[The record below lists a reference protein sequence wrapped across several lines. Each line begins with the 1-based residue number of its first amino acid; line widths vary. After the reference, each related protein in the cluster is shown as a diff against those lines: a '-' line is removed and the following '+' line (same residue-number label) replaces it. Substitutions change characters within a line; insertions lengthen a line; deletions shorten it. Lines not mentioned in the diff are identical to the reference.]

1 MRDTG
6 EAADLRLKPGSGLLG
21 AAKAAVAGLDP
32 VANGMLLAGFVLLAG
47 PLFWDW
53 SRGAFASGVQ
63 GHEPVIVAVSAWLI
77 FRKRQ
82 SLAMLPDHGRPLVG
96 GALFCFGL
104 LMYHVGRTYDL
115 RLALVALVVVAGA
128 LLIFFKGLAA
138 LRVVWF
144 ALFFLVFAAPLPLEL
159 VLSATGP
166 LKTAASAA
174 AVELLRATGYDVGRS
189 GVVITLGQYQLLV
202 TEACA
207 GLQTMFTLEAMG
219 LLYANLMNYQSAA
232 RNLLLAALAVP
243 IAFAANVLRVLILA
257 LVTYHLGDSAGQGF
271 LHGLAGLTLFG
282 VALAML
288 IGADWALGRLFPRG
302 RGHE

>member
-1 MRDTG
+1 
-6 EAADLRLKPGSGLLG
+6 
-21 AAKAAVAGLDP
+21 
-32 VANGMLLAGFVLLAG
+32 
-47 PLFWDW
+47 
-53 SRGAFASGVQ
+53 
-63 GHEPVIVAVSAWLI
+63 
-77 FRKRQ
+77 
-82 SLAMLPDHGRPLVG
+82 
-96 GALFCFGL
+96 
-104 LMYHVGRTYDL
+104 MYHVGRTYDL

-288 IGADWALGRLFPRG
+288 IGADWALGRLFLRG